1 MDLLKETIS
10 GAAGAIVGTAILTL
24 IALLWRRWLIRRY
37 NLTEAARRVL
47 EALWDE
53 NLLRRAPQIALEIK
67 LEPGNVESAL
77 NELEKKSLARKRD
90 RANGIF
96 WKITLRGKQY
106 LEQLSWLGEL
116 G

>member
-24 IALLWRRWLIRRY
+24 IALPWRRWLIRRY

-53 NLLRRAPQIALEIK
+53 NLLRGYTGR
-67 LEPGNVESAL
+67 
-77 NELEKKSLARKRD
+77 SLL
-90 RANGIF
+90 
-96 WKITLRGKQY
+96 ITRLF
-106 LEQLSWLGEL
+106 EAASDA
-116 G
+116 